1 MLFVFRKS
9 NCVNDVYFDLSSVLF
24 YHRGV
29 FTRLVP
35 IPRIEIQCKIIK
47 SNLNS
52 QKIPT
57 IILKT
62 TPPYQFKSCF
72 LF

>member
-1 MLFVFRKS
+1 MLFVFQKS
-9 NCVNDVYFDLSSVLF
+9 NSDIDVYFDLSSVLF

-35 IPRIEIQCKIIK
+35 ISRIEIRCKIIK

-52 QKIPT
+52 QKF
-57 IILKT
+57 
-62 TPPYQFKSCF
+62 QQ
-72 LF
+72 LFVRYW